1 MDFSDKELIM
11 NEILQRIQ
19 SDAIHLSRRTML
31 GALTGAAVGVAL
43 PFGAIRAAA
52 KLKGRINQSVCLWC
66 YNDYMERTK
75 MDLDG
80 FAAACAEMGIKSIE
94 LTGPEQWPTLKK
106 HGLICAMTPSHGIPK
121 GLNRI
126 ENHDECLE
134 KVRKSIDDSAEAGF
148 PNVITFS
155 GNRAGMDD
163 EEGLKNCVIGLKKIA
178 GYAEQKKVT
187 VCLEYLNS
195 INHKDY
201 MADSTK
207 WCVKL
212 VKQVGSPRVKVLYD
226 IYHAA
231 MMKEDL
237 LADIQDHHDCWGHYH
252 TGGYPGRNE
261 IDETQTL
268 DYARLMRAIADSA
281 FSGYVGQEFVP
292 ERENA
297 LNSLQQAVTLC
308 DV

>member
-1 MDFSDKELIM
+1 M
-11 NEILQRIQ
+11 NKTLQRIR
-19 SDAIHLSRRTML
+19 SDDIHVSRRTML
-31 GALTGAAVGVAL
+31 GALTGAAVGAAL
-43 PFGAIRAAA
+43 PFGEVSAAA
-52 KLKGRINQSVCLWC
+52 EVKGRINQSVCLWC
-66 YNDYMERTK
+66 YNDYLKRTN

-94 LTGPEQWPTLKK
+94 LTQPEQWPTLKK
-106 HGLICAMTPSHGIPK
+106 HGLICAMTGSHSIPK

-134 KVRKSIDDSAEAGF
+134 EIRKSIDDSAAAGF

-207 WCVKL
+207 WCVEL

-231 MMKEDL
+231 MMKEDV
-237 LADIQDHHDCWGHYH
+237 LADIQDHRNCWGHYH

-268 DYARLMRAIADSA
+268 DYAKLMRAIADSGFA
-281 FSGYVGQEFVP
+281 GYVGQEFVP
-292 ERENA
+292 KREDA

>member
-1 MDFSDKELIM
+1 MKET
-11 NEILQRIQ
+11 LQRIQ
-19 SDAIHLSRRTML
+19 SDYIHVSRRTML
-31 GALTGAAVGVAL
+31 GALTGAALGAAL
-43 PFGAIRAAA
+43 PLGAVSTAAE
-52 KLKGRINQSVCLWC
+52 LKGRIRQSVCLWC
-66 YNDYMERTK
+66 YNEYLKRTN
-75 MDLDG
+75 MDLDV

-94 LTGPEQWPTLKK
+94 LTRPEQWPTLKK
-106 HGLICAMTPSHGIPK
+106 HGLICAMAGSHSIPK

-134 KVRKSIDDSAEAGF
+134 EIRKSIDDSAAAGF

-178 GYAEQKKVT
+178 GYAEEKKVT

-207 WCVKL
+207 WCVEL
-212 VKQVGSPRVKVLYD
+212 VNQVGSPRVKVLYD

-231 MMKEDL
+231 MMKEDV
-237 LADIQDHHDCWGHYH
+237 LADIRDHHNCWGHYH
-252 TGGYPGRNE
+252 TGGYPGRSE

-268 DYARLMRAIADSA
+268 DYAKLMRAIADSGFA
-281 FSGYVGQEFVP
+281 GYVGQEFVP
-292 ERENA
+292 KREDA